1 MLLPDD
7 LIMKR
12 NCSKDMIKL
21 HKKYKAS
28 IMASMTVKKNDEI
41 VGVYIQYQKTE

>member
-7 LIMKR
+7 LIMKK
-12 NCSKDMIKL
+12 NCSKDMIKI

-28 IMASMTVKKNDEI
+28 IMASLKVNKNSDKIEI
-41 VGVYIQYQKTE
+41 VQFIGGG